1 MGKTATPNSIYFTS
15 KLNLSN
21 PETASA
27 LTKKVLFSPC
37 SWAILF
43 SHPADFTP
51 VCTTELGCVAQLD
64 KEFSDRGVKM
74 IALSCDDVQSHKD
87 WIKDVN
93 AYSGRDKFPYPI
105 IADPKREIAVNLGL
119 IDPEEKDS
127 KGLPLTCRSV
137 S

>member
-1 MGKTATPNSIYFTS
+1 M
-15 KLNLSN
+15 
-21 PETASA
+21 
-27 LTKKVLFSPC
+27 
-37 SWAILF
+37 
-43 SHPADFTP
+43 
-51 VCTTELGCVAQLD
+51 AQLD